1 MDRMLTPFALEGRH
15 ARLEPLTEDHVP
27 GLAAAAAEDRAGY
40 AYTWVPDGTADA
52 AEYVRSAL
60 ADQARGW
67 ALPWA
72 VRRLAD
78 DRIVGS
84 TRFLDLQVFGASP
97 TAPPEPPGDDRPPSV
112 LEIGNTWYAA
122 SAQRTA
128 VNTDV
133 KLQLL
138 AHAFDVWAV
147 LRVTLKTDARNLAS
161 RTAIERIGGRFE
173 GIRRVHVPATDGSL
187 RDSAYFSIT
196 RDEWP
201 AVRAALVDRLSAPR
215 AS

>member
-1 MDRMLTPFALEGRH
+1 MLTPFVLEGRH

-60 ADQARGW
+60 ADQSRGW

-97 TAPPEPPGDDRPPSV
+97 TAPVEPPSDDRPPSV

-122 SAQRTA
+122 SAQRTP

-133 KLQLL
+133 KLRLL
-138 AHAFDVWAV
+138 GHAFDVWAV
-147 LRVTLKTDARNLAS
+147 LRVTLKTDARNLGS

-173 GIRRVHVPATDGSL
+173 GIRRVHMLATDGTL
-187 RDSAYFSIT
+187 RDSAYYSIT

-201 AVRAALVDRLSAPR
+201 AVRAALVDRLTAVR
-215 AS
+215 AR

>member
-1 MDRMLTPFALEGRH
+1 MLTPFVLEGRH
-15 ARLEPLTEDHVP
+15 TRLEPLAAEHAP
-27 GLAAAAAEDRAGY
+27 GLAAAAAEDRSGY
-40 AYTWVPDGTADA
+40 AYTWVPDGTAEA
-52 AEYVRSAL
+52 TAYVRSAL

-84 TRFLDLQVFGASP
+84 TRFLDLQVFGDSP
-97 TAPPEPPGDDRPPSV
+97 TAPPEPPSDQRPPSV
-112 LEIGNTWYAA
+112 LEIGHTWYSA
-122 SAQRTA
+122 SARRTA

-138 AHAFDVWAV
+138 GHAFDVWSV
-147 LRVTLKTDARNLAS
+147 LRVTLKTDARNHAS

-173 GIRRVHVPATDGSL
+173 GIRRVHMLATDGTL

-201 AVRAALVDRLSAPR
+201 GVRAALGQRLSV
-215 AS
+215 